1 MLWRKYLPESVCG
14 CSLTA
19 DLCLV
24 INGLEPFSGKQSYYL
39 WADFVSVTSSL
50 SLSLSTSSELL
61 TSDDGVTRSWVLI
74 IPGPLL
80 TNCHQ
85 PHTTQTPSHDML
97 ASDWLLSVLSGLSLV
112 THHPTKSDHQTVS
125 SIINNIQHT
134 LSTFHYPPCY
144 NIGRVQIRWNNIYLN
159 LAWALVITRRS
170 ILGSDCLMRNSW
182 LLRDY

>member
-1 MLWRKYLPESVCG
+1 MQIENILCFGENICRNQSVAALWQQTCAWWSMGWSHFPVNKVIICEQQ
-14 CSLTA
+14 T
-19 DLCLV
+19 LCPLH
-24 INGLEPFSGKQSYYL
+24 L
-39 WADFVSVTSSL
+39 
-50 SLSLSTSSELL
+50 LSTSSELL

-85 PHTTQTPSHDML
+85 PHTTQTPSHAML

-144 NIGRVQIRWNNIYLN
+144 NIGRVQIRWNNI
-159 LAWALVITRRS
+159 
-170 ILGSDCLMRNSW
+170 
-182 LLRDY
+182 